1 MRVTPIAPAAD
12 SLRAM
17 PDGEPTPSADPTVR
31 RRVNTRARLLAAAED
46 VFVSKGL
53 KRVTVDDLVGAA
65 GFTRGAFYSNFSSI
79 EEVFYAL
86 FKQQSETMLAI
97 VREVVDQTP
106 EGEFS
111 IGLVLERLRPISA
124 RWYVIQAEFTLLAL
138 RSEEARALFQE
149 HRAMF
154 EDQMVG
160 VIADLVARLGRVPT
174 VPLAQLTE
182 TAIALYLHSLAQ
194 EGLGMGTL
202 DTEELTNIVLPQV
215 ILGLSRPADD

>member
-1 MRVTPIAPAAD
+1 MTPATRLAD
-12 SLRAM
+12 SLNAM
-17 PDGEPTPSADPTVR
+17 SDGEPTPSADPTVR

-46 VFVSKGL
+46 VFVIKGL

-79 EEVFYAL
+79 EEVFFAL
-86 FKQQSETMLAI
+86 FKKQSETMLAI

-111 IGLVLERLRPISA
+111 IGLVLERLRPVSA

-138 RSEEARALFQE
+138 RSEQARVLFQE

-160 VIADLVARLGRVPT
+160 VFSDLVAKLGRVPT
-174 VPLAQLTE
+174 VSLKQLTE

-202 DTEELTNIVLPQV
+202 DTDELTNIVLPQV
-215 ILGLSRPADD
+215 IMGLSRPVDG